1 MKFLKKEDKKDN
13 LITCN
18 RTGKRLS
25 ISSTEK
31 VDGIEITKQIVL
43 DKFVQKTNKSG

>member
-1 MKFLKKEDKKDN
+1 MKFSKKEDKEDN

-18 RTGKRLS
+18 RTGKWLS
-25 ISSTEK
+25 VSSPEK

-43 DKFVQKTNKSG
+43 DKFVHKTNKSG